1 VVVQVAEGINELV
14 NVILGLG
21 HGEFLASFQHLEH
34 VLRY

>member
-1 VVVQVAEGINELV
+1 MVVQVAKCINELI

-34 VLRY
+34 VLCY